1 MAVENGCGLCSVQIQ
16 NIGVQKGRD
25 HLLENVSFEMH
36 CGELT
41 ALIGVNGAGKTTLLR
56 AILGE
61 IRHTGAVR
69 YHSHDG
75 RTLSEITVGYVPQ
88 YLDFDRSAPV
98 SVMDFLLAGRT
109 QAPVWLTRPR
119 ALKQAVRQSLADAG
133 CAGLEGRMLG
143 ALSGGELQRVMLAQ
157 ALSPTPELL
166 ILDEPVSGVDT
177 VGSEQFYEKIS
188 QLRHDYHMAI
198 LMVSHDLEL
207 VHLHAD
213 QAVLL
218 NKKVLCAGAID
229 EVYNS
234 HAFRAC
240 FGTGGAAQ

>member
-1 MAVENGCGLCSVQIQ
+1 M
-16 NIGVQKGRD
+16 
-25 HLLENVSFEMH
+25 
-36 CGELT
+36 
-41 ALIGVNGAGKTTLLR
+41 
-56 AILGE
+56 
-61 IRHTGAVR
+61 VR
-69 YHSHDG
+69 YHSHNGKD
-75 RTLSEITVGYVPQ
+75 LSKITVGYVPQ

-119 ALKQAVRQSLADAG
+119 ALKKEIRKSLVDAG
-133 CAGLEGRMLG
+133 CEGLEERMLG

-157 ALSPTPELL
+157 ALYPTPEIL

-207 VHLHAD
+207 VHMYAD
-213 QAVLL
+213 KAVLL
-218 NKKVLCAGAID
+218 NKRILCAGEID
-229 EVYNS
+229 EVYQS
-234 HAFRAC
+234 KAFREA
-240 FGTGGAAQ
+240 FGMGGAAR

>member
-1 MAVENGCGLCSVQIQ
+1 MAIENGCGLCSVQIQ
-16 NIGVQKGRD
+16 KIGVQKGRD
-25 HLLENVSFEMH
+25 ILLEDVSFEMH

-61 IRHTGAVR
+61 IRHTGTVR

-75 RTLSEITVGYVPQ
+75 KDLSEITVGYVPQ

-98 SVMDFLLAGRT
+98 NVMDFLLAGRT
-109 QAPVWLTRPR
+109 QAPVWITRP
-119 ALKQAVRQSLADAG
+119 
-133 CAGLEGRMLG
+133 
-143 ALSGGELQRVMLAQ
+143 Q
-157 ALSPTPELL
+157 ALYPTPELL

-207 VHLHAD
+207 VHLYAD
-213 QAVLL
+213 RAVLL
-218 NKKVLCAGAID
+218 NKKILCAGEVD

-234 HAFRAC
+234 KAFRGA
-240 FGTGGAAQ
+240 FGIGGAAK